1 MRRFVGIR
9 SAVPQAVLLAVLLGA
24 RGLGAVE
31 VKSAAAKKP
40 VDLKTLTAEQIKAL
54 PDNDPIDVGGRI
66 TTKAQALADL
76 RKIKPEADAWVVQK
90 TSAAAARFQK
100 LSSDFAALQKSR
112 IESNNIKSLAAV
124 AALRQQ
130 VEQQKTDT
138 KPTPCAAP
146 HLASV
151 SSGSGGIYAGMA
163 AFLAG
168 GACFGAQQGS
178 GKLHIEWLT
187 DGGSYD
193 PPVTLWNDHLVMVTI
208 PDSLTGLHEQTVLV
222 SVVRSDGSASNKA
235 TVHFVP
241 ILEMKTLASGDPTL
255 SPVCSMGADINDCD
269 PSPGRTFDGV
279 HANTVDIKNDNGTDK
294 VHVNLKNGWVLRD
307 KEWEVGHWLNGGDAS
322 ITYPVGASNTDVAM
336 SYMVR
341 PFGYI
346 RFYAIFFIEGPRGV
360 SHK

>member
-163 AFLAG
+163 AFLASPG
-168 GACFGAQQGS
+168 PARGPGTSLSRVRQRNQSDTQPRAAPVPRTSSAPRLPRSPPSWPSTQARRSGAC
-178 GKLHIEWLT
+178 
-187 DGGSYD
+187 
-193 PPVTLWNDHLVMVTI
+193 
-208 PDSLTGLHEQTVLV
+208 
-222 SVVRSDGSASNKA
+222 R
-235 TVHFVP
+235 
-241 ILEMKTLASGDPTL
+241 
-255 SPVCSMGADINDCD
+255 
-269 PSPGRTFDGV
+269 R
-279 HANTVDIKNDNGTDK
+279 
-294 VHVNLKNGWVLRD
+294 
-307 KEWEVGHWLNGGDAS
+307 
-322 ITYPVGASNTDVAM
+322 
-336 SYMVR
+336 
-341 PFGYI
+341 
-346 RFYAIFFIEGPRGV
+346 
-360 SHK
+360 